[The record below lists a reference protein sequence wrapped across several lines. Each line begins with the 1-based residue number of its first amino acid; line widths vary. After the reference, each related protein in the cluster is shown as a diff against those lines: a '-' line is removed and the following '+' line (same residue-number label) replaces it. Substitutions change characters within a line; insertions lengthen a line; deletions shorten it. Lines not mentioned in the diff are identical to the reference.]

1 MVLFSS
7 MASGAGATWD
17 GSFKTYAAAAVPF
30 AVDVAIMPP
39 RRDVPRKADVDACA
53 SGRKSVVPHLQGDQ
67 EESHLGDKRADCA
80 HVSPLY
86 PWQLVRESGML
97 LFLKHGTEPGIGIG
111 DVATWM
117 LNVPVRVGL
126 KLRALMKYRPLTS
139 GCHWIMDA
147 RVPRPA
153 LSFCVIWTRSSSSR

>member
-17 GSFKTYAAAAVPF
+17 GSFKTYAAAAIPF
-30 AVDVAIMPP
+30 AVDVAIMPS
-39 RRDVPRKADVDACA
+39 RRDVPREADVDACA
-53 SGRKSVVPHLQGDQ
+53 FTRRSRRKS
-67 EESHLGDKRADCA
+67 SWGDKRADCA